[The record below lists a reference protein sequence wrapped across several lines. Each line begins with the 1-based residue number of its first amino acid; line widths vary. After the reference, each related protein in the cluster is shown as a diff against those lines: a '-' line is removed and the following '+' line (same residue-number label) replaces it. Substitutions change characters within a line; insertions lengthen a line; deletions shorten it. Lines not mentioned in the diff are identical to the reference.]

1 MITLVNQIAEGWWG
15 WMGSMLWQVSLLILI
30 VGVVDLL
37 IGKWAWPPVRYAL
50 WLLVLLKLVIPPTWS
65 LGTSV
70 VSRSMPWV
78 QERIIETWAGD
89 AEGLAGQPPA
99 GSRGKPAVPG
109 SPGMEPSSTGAQKEA
124 QPAGLRVRQGLVW
137 QAYAMAG
144 WLLGMVLFSVGLA
157 LRIGKLRRWHREQE
171 TRGSIPPWF
180 HELMVQTARRLNLD
194 RLPAI
199 VFSEDAVTPAVYGV
213 FRPVLLL
220 PANYADSLS
229 PEEAEHVLLHELAH
243 LKRGDLWMHGVCLVL
258 QIVYWFNPLLVWVR
272 KQLRHVREMCCD
284 LTIANVLR
292 EKTRAYRE
300 TLLNTARELLT
311 ESLEPGMGLLGVF
324 EEPFRLV
331 ARLRWLEKDTWRNR
345 RAMGVAASLVVLF
358 MVPCVLPMA
367 APEAAPPGGVRTAA
381 RNASTPENIPGPP
394 QGDYYIRDEVRTS
407 TYFLGFRTSS
417 KLVEINELWVGDGR
431 VSLTQGNRTMILDAQ
446 KNTFT
451 FVNPTT
457 RTYVEASFPLDM
469 DALLPEKLARHR
481 RELVSSGSVE
491 ETGKTRTIMGHETE
505 RYDVLLWWER
515 DGQRENFREG
525 VVWATTDVPFDVSLF
540 EELLDAMRVVY
551 NKDDKSREELRKIRG
566 IQLGFKAGGD
576 GFFFNQGY
584 SSNTVEIARKMP
596 PPGTYEPPSGYTRN
610 DRFTPDDF

>member
-15 WMGSMLWQVSLLILI
+15 WMGAMLWQVSLLILI

-50 WLLVLLKLVIPPTWS
+50 WLLVLVKLVIPPSWS
-65 LGTSV
+65 LDTSL
-70 VSRSMPWV
+70 VSRAVPWV
-78 QERIIETWAGD
+78 QQSIVETWAGE
-89 AEGLAGQPPA
+89 AEDLAGQPPA
-99 GSRGKPAVPG
+99 EGRGAPAPGGQVPVSPG
-109 SPGMEPSSTGAQKEA
+109 SDPYTAPGGV
-124 QPAGLRVRQGLVW
+124 QPAAVQQGLVW

-144 WLLGMVLFSVGLA
+144 WLLGMVLFAVGLS
-157 LRIGKLRRWHREQE
+157 LRIAKLRRWHREQE

-258 QIVYWFNPLLVWVR
+258 QIVYWFNPLLIWVR
-272 KQLRHVREMCCD
+272 KQMRHVREMCCD

-311 ESLEPGMGLLGVF
+311 EQLEPGMGLLGVF

-331 ARLRWLEKDTWRNR
+331 ARLRWLEKDTWRKR
-345 RAMGVAASLVVLF
+345 RLMGVAATLVVLF

-367 APEAAPPGGVRTAA
+367 ALEAAPPGEVRTAA
-381 RNASTPENIPGPP
+381 RDASTQDDLGGPP

-417 KLVEINELWVGDGR
+417 KLVEINELWIGDGR
-431 VSLTQGNRTMILDAQ
+431 VSLTQGNRTMILDARR
-446 KNTFT
+446 NTFT

-457 RTYVEASFPLDM
+457 RTYVEAPLPLDM
-469 DALLPEKLARHR
+469 DALLPEKLSRHR
-481 RELVSSGSVE
+481 RELVPSGSVE
-491 ETGKTRTIMGHETE
+491 ETGKTKTIMGHESE

-515 DGQRENFREG
+515 DGQRENYREG

-540 EELLDAMRVVY
+540 EELLDTMRLVY
-551 NKDDKSREELRKIRG
+551 NKDDKSRQELRKIRG
-566 IQLGFKAGGD
+566 IQLRFKAGGD
-576 GFFFNQGY
+576 GVFFNEGY
-584 SSNTVEIARKMP
+584 SSNTVKIAREVP